1 MKLRAAIQL
10 WSGALLG
17 LALVNAQARAQ
28 EPKDAKE
35 LSVAA
40 AADLQPVMPAFQ
52 AAYEKKAGVKLKV
65 SFASSSVLA
74 TQIVNGAPFDVFL
87 AADYSFPEKVVAAGL
102 AAEPDPVPYARG
114 TLVLWA
120 RKDSPIQPLSMDL
133 LTDPR
138 VTRVAVADEFKAP
151 YGAAAYAAMRWMK
164 TLDTIKPKLVVA
176 ENIAGAAQ
184 FVVSGNAQVGF
195 ISLTSA
201 NSPQMK
207 AIGNYVLVPFIYPKI
222 RQCAVVMKNSP
233 KKAEAVSFLEW
244 MTSPEVQEHMQDF
257 GLTAAQ

>member
-1 MKLRAAIQL
+1 MKGLL
-10 WSGALLG
+10 VGLVALAMCG
-17 LALVNAQARAQ
+17 GARAQ
-28 EPKDAKE
+28 EAKE
-35 LSVAA
+35 LNVAA

-52 AAYEKKAGVKLKV
+52 AAYEKKAGVKMKV

-102 AAEPDPVPYARG
+102 AEEKEPVPYAQG

-120 RKDSPIQPLSMDL
+120 RKDSPIQPLKMESILDAK
-133 LTDPR
+133 
-138 VTRVAVADEFKAP
+138 VTKIAIADQFHAP
-151 YGAAAYAAMRWMK
+151 YGAAAYSALTWMK
-164 TLDTIKPKLVVA
+164 ELDKVKPKLVVA
-176 ENIAGAAQ
+176 QNIAQTAQ

-201 NSPQMK
+201 ESPQMK
-207 AIGNYVLVPFIYPKI
+207 AIGTYVLVPFIYPKI

-233 KKAEAVSFLEW
+233 KKGDAIAFLDW
-244 MTSPEVQEHMQDF
+244 MRSAEVQDHLKDF
-257 GLTAAQ
+257 GLHAVE

>member
-1 MKLRAAIQL
+1 MKGLL
-10 WSGALLG
+10 VGLVALAMCVG
-17 LALVNAQARAQ
+17 ARAQ
-28 EPKDAKE
+28 EAKE
-35 LSVAA
+35 LNVAA

-52 AAYEKKAGVKLKV
+52 AAYEKKTGVKLKV

-87 AADYSFPEKVVAAGL
+87 AADFSFPEKVVAAGL
-102 AAEPDPVPYARG
+102 AEEKEPVPYAQG

-120 RKDSPIQPLSMDL
+120 RKDSPIQPLTMEVMD
-133 LTDPR
+133 DPR
-138 VTRVAVADEFKAP
+138 VTKIAIADQFHAP
-151 YGAAAYAAMRWMK
+151 YGAAAYSALTWMK
-164 TLDTIKPKLVVA
+164 KLDAVKPKLVVA
-176 ENIAGAAQ
+176 ENIAQTAQ

-201 NSPQMK
+201 KSPQMK

-233 KKAEAVSFLEW
+233 RKGEALAFLQW
-244 MTSPEVQEHMQDF
+244 MQSPVVQDHLKDF
-257 GLTAAQ
+257 GLHAVE